1 MNVRTT
7 TLLIKKT
14 QNTWKKK
21 ETIFYL
27 LHWPLLRI
35 ILMPCDDDKDS
46 GTQLLSYTLLVGG
59 RVAAM
64 VTRTCC
70 KECNELTASSC
81 CTCGIHPSVHAS
93 AAFSR
98 APSQWLKWA
107 TSVQCRT
114 PLAAHL
120 CSGGLLIGLAEAFA
134 VLRCNVK
141 LCLPIPSFL
150 PSSFTAVSPAECSP
164 FLLLLLLPLLL
175 QRCFP
180 Q

>member
-1 MNVRTT
+1 
-7 TLLIKKT
+7 
-14 QNTWKKK
+14 
-21 ETIFYL
+21 
-27 LHWPLLRI
+27 
-35 ILMPCDDDKDS
+35 MPCDDDKDS

-64 VTRTCC
+64 ATRTCC

-120 CSGGLLIGLAEAFA
+120 CSRGLLIGLAEAFA
-134 VLRCNVK
+134 VLHCNVK
-141 LCLPIPSFL
+141 LCLPIHSVFPPLFFYSCQSCWMLSLLTPAPSPL
-150 PSSFTAVSPAECSP
+150 TPSEM
-164 FLLLLLLPLLL
+164 
-175 QRCFP
+175 FP
-180 Q
+180 PIKTLHF